1 MALGSR
7 SGTLMAVFLLS
18 KVTRGVGVS
27 EIMEQRAP
35 PTSSFLTLCYTPTLV
50 QRLSLALQANNVH
63 PLHLV
68 SRWQQG
74 SISPNAH
81 CVVGLWIGSTR

>member
-18 KVTRGVGVS
+18 KVTTGVGVR
-27 EIMEQRAP
+27 MEQRAP
-35 PTSSFLTLCYTPTLV
+35 PIASFLTLCYTPTLV